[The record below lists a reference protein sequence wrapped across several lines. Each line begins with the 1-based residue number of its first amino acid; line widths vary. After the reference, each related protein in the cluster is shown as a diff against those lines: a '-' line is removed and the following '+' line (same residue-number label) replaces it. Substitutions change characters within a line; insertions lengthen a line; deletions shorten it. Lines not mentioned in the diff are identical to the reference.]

1 MAVLRPAPD
10 SREESMT
17 SLPRSQLHLAPW
29 PVLDSDR
36 RAGERERLADLVFQK
51 AFVREVQLH
60 VFVGEQYESR
70 RRDGSLGHV
79 KHMDFLAVG
88 NSGTLEVHGF
98 EETVH
103 L

>member
-1 MAVLRPAPD
+1 MAVLRQAPD
-10 SREESMT
+10 AREESMT
-17 SLPRSQLHLAPW
+17 SLPRSQLHLAPG

-36 RAGERERLADLVFQK
+36 RAGEPERLANLVFQK

-60 VFVGEQYESR
+60 VFVREQHEGR
-70 RRDGSLGHV
+70 WGDGSLGHV
-79 KHMDFLAVG
+79 KHMDFLAVRH
-88 NSGTLEVHGF
+88 SGALEVNGF